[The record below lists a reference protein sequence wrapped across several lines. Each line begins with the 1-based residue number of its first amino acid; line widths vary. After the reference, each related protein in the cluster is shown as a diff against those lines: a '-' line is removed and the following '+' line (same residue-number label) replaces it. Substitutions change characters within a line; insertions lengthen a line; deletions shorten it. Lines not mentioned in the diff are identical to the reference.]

1 MHAYINQLA
10 EHDVVSCLH
19 FFFVAAL
26 LLSIQCMS
34 LFWPIIY
41 IPHHSIYSFVLEL
54 CSLRRGSRKIHHT
67 WRTQKEWWELL
78 YLKQHH
84 VTYSVQ
90 CIHHFYVLAHMWC
103 SAFFPSFSL
112 FSLPLPNPSQTNLFS
127 LTLHSRSLFLLLL
140 RCRS

>member
-1 MHAYINQLA
+1 M
-10 EHDVVSCLH
+10 SP

-34 LFWPIIY
+34 LFCPIIY
-41 IPHHSIYSFVLEL
+41 IPHHSIYSFFLEL

-103 SAFFPSFSL
+103 SAFF
-112 FSLPLPNPSQTNLFS
+112 
-127 LTLHSRSLFLLLL
+127 FLLSHSFLL
-140 RCRS
+140 AIAESISNQSFFPHTSLSPSTTL